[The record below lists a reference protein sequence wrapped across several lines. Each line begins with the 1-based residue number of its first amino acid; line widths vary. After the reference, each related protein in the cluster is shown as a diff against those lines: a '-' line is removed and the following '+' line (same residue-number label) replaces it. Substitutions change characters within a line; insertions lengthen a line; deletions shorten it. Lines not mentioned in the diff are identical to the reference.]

1 MKICLV
7 IIIIVLF
14 GIIGILYKRKLEDE
28 YYFLKYIQ
36 DFNNYFSSNVV
47 LFKNNIVEII
57 DNYII
62 MQKNKNANFCNL
74 FLKNGNIYEFNEK
87 ILKSY
92 ISSNDTK
99 ELIKLYFKNLGKNEY
114 SFEKEKL
121 NEFNV
126 ILKQKIDESYNNLK
140 NKGDLYFKLLLAI
153 GAIIGILLWWFMDVS
168 ILFKIGA
175 IGILATVIS
184 QLFQHQGR
192 SDLATLTGLAGL
204 IVVLVIVLGM
214 VGNLFGIL
222 KNLFD
227 MY

>member
-153 GAIIGILLWWFMDVS
+153 GAIIGILLW
-168 ILFKIGA
+168 
-175 IGILATVIS
+175 
-184 QLFQHQGR
+184 
-192 SDLATLTGLAGL
+192 
-204 IVVLVIVLGM
+204 
-214 VGNLFGIL
+214 
-222 KNLFD
+222 
-227 MY
+227 